1 MRGRSQGIS
10 SSAFFVPTPNHQR
23 LGFFSCSD
31 SCMHYTKISL
41 RCLWR
46 ISENLCC
53 VSLHS
58 KSDRLLLLLRRGSR
72 SREHLQILAADERL
86 SNRRTSQHDFLPQPL
101 QYRGKKRSFRKTRQL
116 ADLQRNQ
123 APAEVSLSYAKEVHN
138 VDRHLDLE
146 EGTPLD
152 KASIDRSR
160 SVLADTSSQQI
171 RRSAAIVATS
181 SGVCAVRTE
190 QEPNNVQ
197 DSPIKTVFS
206 YTSIDAPASSKPLQ
220 LPLQLSHLLLLRLVD
235 QMCCNRLEHQNHRV
249 NPRIRLVPAVHG

>member
-31 SCMHYTKISL
+31 SCMHHTKISL

-58 KSDRLLLLLRRGSR
+58 RSDRLFLLLRRGSR
-72 SREHLQILAADERL
+72 SHEHLQILAADERL
-86 SNRRTSQHDFLPQPL
+86 SSRRTSQHGFLPQPP
-101 QYRGKKRSFRKTRQL
+101 QCRGKKWSSRKTRQL

-123 APAEVSLSYAKEVHN
+123 APAEVSLFYAKEVHN
-138 VDRHLDLE
+138 VDRLLDLE

-171 RRSAAIVATS
+171 GDIVEIVATS
-181 SGVCAVRTE
+181 AGVCSIRTE
-190 QEPNNVQ
+190 QEPNKIRN
-197 DSPIKTVFS
+197 STTKAAS
-206 YTSIDAPASSKPLQ
+206 GYTSRTGPPFSSCSSCSRIAVICSCWFAS
-220 LPLQLSHLLLLRLVD
+220 
-235 QMCCNRLEHQNHRV
+235 NR
-249 NPRIRLVPAVHG
+249 

>member
-10 SSAFFVPTPNHQR
+10 SSAFFVPTPNLQR
-23 LGFFSCSD
+23 LGFFWCSD
-31 SCMHYTKISL
+31 SCMHHTKNSL
-41 RCLWR
+41 RCLIR
-46 ISENLCC
+46 ISEGLCC

-86 SNRRTSQHDFLPQPL
+86 SSRRTSQHGFLPQPP
-101 QYRGKKRSFRKTRQL
+101 QCRGKKWSSRKTRQL

-123 APAEVSLSYAKEVHN
+123 APAEVSLFYAKEAHSAY
-138 VDRHLDLE
+138 RHWDLKE
-146 EGTPLD
+146 RTRLG

-171 RRSAAIVATS
+171 RPSLVIVATS

-190 QEPNNVQ
+190 QEPNNVR
-197 DSPIKTVFS
+197 DSTTQTVAWVTHQS
-206 YTSIDAPASSKPLQ
+206 AHRPQASPVAASTQPSALAAIGRSDALQ
-220 LPLQLSHLLLLRLVD
+220 PSGTPTPSH
-235 QMCCNRLEHQNHRV
+235 
-249 NPRIRLVPAVHG
+249 